1 MILIISKK
9 QETTTNEVIK
19 WLWAM
24 DKKFIRVHE
33 DEVFEIKTKEKR
45 IYIESQRNC
54 FYIDEIT
61 SVWYRRGGLKFKNFQ
76 YDNVSVDIHMQ
87 EHQHWLQDYV
97 IKTLEAKKH
106 INKQSNSAVNK
117 LLVLA
122 QAKKVG
128 LDVPEYYLAENTD
141 EAVLDKTIIKPLTG
155 NITIN
160 TYKDYAES
168 IMYTSVIDHK
178 EEESFFITFFQE
190 KIEKDFEI
198 RSFYLNGKFFSTAI
212 MSQNDEQTKTDFRK
226 YNLEKPNRNVRYN
239 LPVEIEEKTH
249 QLMMLLDV
257 NCGSIDFMKS
267 GEKFYFLEV
276 NTVGQFLGVTSICNY
291 AAEQAI
297 AEYL

>member
-1 MILIISKK
+1 
-9 QETTTNEVIK
+9 
-19 WLWAM
+19 M

-45 IYIESQRNC
+45 IYIKSQRNC

-76 YDNVSVDIHMQ
+76 YDNASVDIHMQ

>member
-19 WLWAM
+19 WLLAM

-45 IYIESQRNC
+45 IYIESHRNC
-54 FYIDEIT
+54 FYIDEIK
-61 SVWYRRGGLKFKNFQ
+61 SVWYRRGGLKFKSFQ
-76 YDNVSVDIHMQ
+76 YDNPSVDIHMR

-97 IKTLEAKKH
+97 IKKIESKKH

-117 LLVLA
+117 LLVLE

-128 LDVPEYYLAENTD
+128 LDVPEYYLAENTS
-141 EAVLDKTIIKPLTG
+141 EVVLDKTIIKPLTG

-168 IMYTSVIDHK
+168 IMYTNVIDHK
-178 EEESFFITFFQE
+178 EEDSFFITFFQE
-190 KIEKDFEI
+190 KIDKDFEI

-212 MSQNDEQTKTDFRK
+212 MSQSDERTKTDFRK

-239 LPVEIEEKTH
+239 LPVEIEEKTQ
-249 QLMMLLDV
+249 QLMLLLDV

-291 AAEQAI
+291 AAQKAI

>member
-19 WLWAM
+19 WLLAM
-24 DKKFIRVHE
+24 DKKFIRVDE
-33 DEVFEIKTKEKR
+33 DEVFEIKTNEKR
-45 IYIESQRNC
+45 IYIESHKNC
-54 FYIDEIT
+54 FYIDEIN

-76 YDNVSVDIHMQ
+76 YDSPAVNIHMQ

-97 IKTLEAKKH
+97 IKKIESKKH

-117 LLVLA
+117 LLVLE

-128 LDVPEYYLAENTD
+128 LDVPAYYLAENTD
-141 EAVLDKTIIKPLTG
+141 EVVLDKTIIKPLTG

-160 TYKDYAES
+160 DYQDYAES
-168 IMYTSVIDHK
+168 IMYTNIIEHK
-178 EEESFFITFFQE
+178 EKDSFFITFFQE

-198 RSFYLNGKFFSTAI
+198 RSFYLNGEFFSTAI
-212 MSQNDEQTKTDFRK
+212 MSQSDERTKTDFRK
-226 YNLEKPNRNVRYN
+226 YNLQKPNRNVRYN
-239 LPVEIEEKTH
+239 LPVEIAEKTH
-249 QLMMLLDV
+249 QLMLLLDV
-257 NCGSIDFMKS
+257 NCGSIDFIKS

-276 NTVGQFLGVTSICNY
+276 NTVGQFLGVSALCNY
-291 AAEQAI
+291 AAERAI

>member
-1 MILIISKK
+1 MILIISKNL
-9 QETTTNEVIK
+9 ETTTNEVIK
-19 WLWAM
+19 WLLAM
-24 DKKFIRVHE
+24 DKKFIRVDE

-54 FYIDEIT
+54 FFIDEIN

-76 YDNVSVDIHMQ
+76 YDSPSVDIHMQ
-87 EHQHWLQDYV
+87 EHQYWLQNYV
-97 IKTLEAKKH
+97 IKKIESKKH
-106 INKQSNSAVNK
+106 VNKQSNSAVNK
-117 LLVLA
+117 LLVLE

-128 LDVPEYYLAENTD
+128 LDVPEYYLAENTA
-141 EAVLDKTIIKPLTG
+141 EVVFDKTIIKPLTG

-160 TYKDYAES
+160 AYKDYAES
-168 IMYTSVIDHK
+168 IMYTNVITHQ
-178 EEESFFITFFQE
+178 EEDSFFITFFQE

-198 RSFYLNGKFFSTAI
+198 RSFYLNGEFFSTAI
-212 MSQNDEQTKTDFRK
+212 MSQNDERTKTDFRK

-239 LPVEIEEKTH
+239 LSAEIEEKTH
-249 QLMMLLDV
+249 QLMVLLDV

-267 GEKFYFLEV
+267 GDKFYFLEV
-276 NTVGQFLGVTSICNY
+276 NTVGQFLGVSTMCNY